1 MLSRS
6 GRPLAQTLF
15 GPVAKLFI
23 RWGIT
28 ADQVTVAGTVLTS
41 LIALALIPT
50 NHLILG
56 PWLIFAAVLFDNL
69 DGQIARRTGTSS
81 PWGAFL
87 DSTMD
92 RIADGALFLAVGLWA
107 WNHADGELRGWT
119 LAGTAL
125 AMWLGS
131 VVPYARARAEAI
143 GAEANIGLAE
153 RADRLA
159 VILIVLFLTGLGLGQ
174 WWITAGVWLLAVG
187 AAITILQRIVVVSKQ
202 QRT

>member
-6 GRPLAQTLF
+6 GRPLAQALF
-15 GPVAKLFI
+15 GPIAKVFI
-23 RWGIT
+23 RAGIT
-28 ADQVTVAGTVLTS
+28 ADQVTIAGTVLTS
-41 LIALALIPT
+41 ALALTLIPT

-56 PWLIFAAVLFDNL
+56 PWLILAAVIFDNL

-81 PWGAFL
+81 AWGAFL

-92 RIADGALFLAVGLWA
+92 RIADGALFLAVGMWA
-107 WNHADGELRGWT
+107 WQYADDSLRAWT

-131 VVPYARARAEAI
+131 VVPYARARAESI
-143 GAEANIGLAE
+143 GAEANVGLAE

-174 WWITAGVWLLAVG
+174 WWITAGVWLLSLG
-187 AAITILQRIVVVSKQ
+187 AAITIVQRIIVVAQ
-202 QRT
+202 QKK